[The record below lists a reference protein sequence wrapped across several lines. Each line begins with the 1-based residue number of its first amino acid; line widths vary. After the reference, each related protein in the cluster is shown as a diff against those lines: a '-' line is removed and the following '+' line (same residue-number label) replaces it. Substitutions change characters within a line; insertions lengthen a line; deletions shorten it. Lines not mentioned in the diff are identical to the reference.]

1 VVAVVVAVVV
11 TAAVA
16 VDAAVVAVATAA
28 VVAAVVV
35 AAVVVVVA
43 AVAAAD
49 VSAGSPK
56 VEPRGIRADSRFQCS
71 KRARPPKAGF
81 LFLEARLQMPETLL
95 LYTDFVCPFCFI
107 AEQSTVPRLLA
118 EFDLALDW
126 HGFEL
131 HPSTPR
137 GGLSL
142 SRLFPGVPLS
152 ALHERTRRFA
162 AQFGVTGFNPPDDLH
177 NTRRALAIAELA
189 RDRGCL
195 EPFRAAAF
203 EAHWRLGKNLEDDG
217 DLGAIAVVAGLPRDE
232 ALRAADDP
240 AILARVDRKQNEARA
255 SGVTGIPTFVIAG
268 EEVVGCQPYE
278 VLAAAAERAGV
289 RRRAR

>member
-1 VVAVVVAVVV
+1 M
-11 TAAVA
+11 
-16 VDAAVVAVATAA
+16 
-28 VVAAVVV
+28 
-35 AAVVVVVA
+35 
-43 AVAAAD
+43 
-49 VSAGSPK
+49 PK
-56 VEPRGIRADSRFQCS
+56 
-71 KRARPPKAGF
+71 
-81 LFLEARLQMPETLL
+81 TLL

-118 EFDLALDW
+118 EFELTLDW

-137 GGLSL
+137 GGLPL
-142 SRLFPGVPLS
+142 SRLFPGVPLP

-162 AQFGVTGFNPPDDLH
+162 ARFGVTDFNPPDDLH

-203 EAHWRLGKNLEDDG
+203 EAHWRQGKNLEDDG
-217 DLGAIAVVAGLPRDE
+217 DLGAIAVLAGLARDE

-240 AILARVDRKQNEARA
+240 AILARVDQKQGEARQ

>member
-1 VVAVVVAVVV
+1 
-11 TAAVA
+11 
-16 VDAAVVAVATAA
+16 
-28 VVAAVVV
+28 
-35 AAVVVVVA
+35 
-43 AVAAAD
+43 
-49 VSAGSPK
+49 
-56 VEPRGIRADSRFQCS
+56 
-71 KRARPPKAGF
+71 
-81 LFLEARLQMPETLL
+81 MPETLL

-118 EFDLALDW
+118 EFDLTLDW

-142 SRLFPGVPLS
+142 SSLFRGVPLP

-162 AQFGVTGFNPPDDLH
+162 ARFGVTSFNPPDDLH

-189 RDRGCL
+189 RAEGRL

-203 EAHWRLGKNLEDDG
+203 EAHWRQRKNLEDDG
-217 DLGAIAVVAGLPRDE
+217 DLGAIAVAAGLRPDE

-240 AILARVDRKQNEARA
+240 AILARVDQKQAEARG
-255 SGVTGIPTFVIAG
+255 SGVTGIPTFIIAG
-268 EEVVGCQPYE
+268 EDVVGCQPYE

-289 RRRAR
+289 RRR